1 MTRINKMHKEIIRS
15 IPLFSTLPPAEL
27 DALENSLVERSYPM
41 DTVLFREGEHGD
53 RFYIVVDGQ
62 VAILKAMDTE
72 NERSLGILG
81 SGKFIGEMSLLNP
94 DGLRVASVR
103 VHSNARL
110 LEMTR
115 ADFDALL
122 NRVPTIAYEM
132 LRVLS
137 RRLKVTND
145 NTIHDLMEKNRKL
158 AEAYAELKEAQA
170 QIIEKEIMERDL
182 AQAREIQESML
193 PSVLPQLEGFDIGAT
208 MVPARM
214 VGGDFYDVIPLGSD
228 RLAIVIGDVS
238 GKGVPAALFMALT
251 RSLLRAEAKPDVSP
265 AKVLLRV
272 NQLLLTMNEKNMFV
286 TILYG
291 VLDAKTGEFYYVRA
305 GHEPLMLWDKDGKL
319 ISPEFGH
326 GQIIAI
332 LPDPTLESQTITLPP
347 GATLLLYTDGVTE
360 TTDRNGDFFDYKG
373 IEMSVPQYLSETAQG
388 LCDSMVHALGV
399 HQDGGSQFDDIT
411 LLAVKVDQS
420 QRQPV
425 PILL

>member
-1 MTRINKMHKEIIRS
+1 
-15 IPLFSTLPPAEL
+15 
-27 DALENSLVERSYPM
+27 
-41 DTVLFREGEHGD
+41 
-53 RFYIVVDGQ
+53 
-62 VAILKAMDTE
+62 
-72 NERSLGILG
+72 
-81 SGKFIGEMSLLNP
+81 
-94 DGLRVASVR
+94 
-103 VHSNARL
+103 
-110 LEMTR
+110 
-115 ADFDALL
+115 
-122 NRVPTIAYEM
+122 
-132 LRVLS
+132 
-137 RRLKVTND
+137 
-145 NTIHDLMEKNRKL
+145 
-158 AEAYAELKEAQA
+158 
-170 QIIEKEIMERDL
+170 
-182 AQAREIQESML
+182 
-193 PSVLPQLEGFDIGAT
+193 
-208 MVPARM
+208 
-214 VGGDFYDVIPLGSD
+214 
-228 RLAIVIGDVS
+228 LAIVIGDVS

-326 GQIIAI
+326 GQMIAI

-360 TTDRNGDFFDYKG
+360 TTNRNGDFFDYKG
-373 IEMSVPQYLSETAQG
+373 IEMSVPQYLAETAQG